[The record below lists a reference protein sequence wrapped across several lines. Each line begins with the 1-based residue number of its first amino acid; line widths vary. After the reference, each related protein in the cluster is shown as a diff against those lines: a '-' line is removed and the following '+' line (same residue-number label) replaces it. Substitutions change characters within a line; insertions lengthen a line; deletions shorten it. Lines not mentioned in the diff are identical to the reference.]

1 MPAFEQH
8 FRIAAG
14 HWLREVRRTPRTGP
28 LRDTVEW
35 EHEEYDADGR
45 LVAVYESWTHG
56 DDITV
61 TSFVK
66 YSPTGWVL
74 LRSGVPRSVWPPDG
88 GWSPPYCGAKADTHS
103 G

>member
-8 FRIAAG
+8 FRMAAG
-14 HWLREVRRTPRTGP
+14 HRLCEVRCTPRTGP
-28 LRDTVEW
+28 LRDSVEW

-45 LVAVYESWTHG
+45 LVAVYESWTRG

-74 LRSGVPRSVWPPDG
+74 LRSGVPRLIWPPEG
-88 GWSPPYCGAKADTHS
+88 GWPPPYCGAATTTHPE
-103 G
+103 